1 MVASS
6 YGSVYGTLLDD
17 ARRLYVFDGIALR
30 EYAYEL
36 DGTGAGR
43 ATAVTDE
50 DRVRGQ
56 RAIRETVEGIARLYR
71 YRQ

>member
-1 MVASS
+1 MGASTEPCSTTRVAC
-6 YGSVYGTLLDD
+6 TC
-17 ARRLYVFDGIALR
+17 FDGIALR

-43 ATAVTDE
+43 VTAVADE

-71 YRQ
+71 PRQ

>member
-1 MVASS
+1 
-6 YGSVYGTLLDD
+6 VYGTLLDD
-17 ARRLYVFDGIALR
+17 ARRLYIFDGIAMR

-43 ATAVTDE
+43 STAISSE

-56 RAIRETVEGIARLYR
+56 RAIRETVEAIARFNR

>member
-1 MVASS
+1 M
-6 YGSVYGTLLDD
+6 YGTLLDN

-30 EYAYEL
+30 EYLYEL

-43 ATAVTDE
+43 QLTVTDA

-56 RAIRETVEGIARLYR
+56 RAIRATVEEVARFYGYR
-71 YRQ
+71 P

>member
-1 MVASS
+1 MRSANRVTAAPS
-6 YGSVYGTLLDD
+6 
-17 ARRLYVFDGIALR
+17 RLYIFDAIALR

-43 ATAVTDE
+43 ATAVADE

-56 RAIRETVEGIARLYR
+56 RTIRGTVEGNARLNR
-71 YRQ
+71 YRP